1 MAWAQLHMCLYVSK
15 KLRLQAAPISA
26 AVYFLRSVTRRAGGG
41 ADRDAAG
48 ADALRV
54 DELCHR
60 TGIGLVRA
68 DIRGVFARVFCDF
81 GPAFTV
87 FDVDGPP
94 CTVVVRVLK

>member
-1 MAWAQLHMCLYVSK
+1 MLTGTPL
-15 KLRLQAAPISA
+15 
-26 AVYFLRSVTRRAGGG
+26 
-41 ADRDAAG
+41 

-60 TGIGLVRA
+60 AGIGLVRA

-94 CTVVVRVLK
+94 CTVVVRVLKYSVRVC